1 MEQSF
6 FLEKIRHVYPNE
18 PTSNLTFFYIEIDN
32 MLKYRY
38 VGCNN
43 TPKVVLVMN
52 GFKIGGSH
60 EDYKITIG
68 GTSIDI
74 RPYFFVALSSDERSR
89 AYIEEKYNLHKWTY
103 FENYQKSTFRNE
115 PLLQCYPIE
124 MEKSIKMVIGI
135 YEEAEES
142 GNFNTLISI
151 VKSSY
156 RTLYRFVEQK
166 STFDE
171 HAYLQ
176 YVNKRKRLVP
186 LNTKDYMLSTFVGMF
201 LCFYFK
207 KNLSLGVSTM
217 ESIFGIINSPNTPA
231 KREASW
237 IANTDSVHEKVAHLK
252 KLHQLKKF
260 EEGES
265 LWDYFGN
272 EMVTIENS
280 LKNGESVDNEYVHLF
295 NERLETYIF
304 FGDVLEASGID
315 PIEVQTSTLTQEDF
329 DMILMEYTYITELYP
344 ESELRFNH
352 AFPAIFYIKQLA
364 KMYTKAKVELLDTSE
379 EEKFLAFQEK
389 EKAVAKKEAEL
400 IQLEETLKKR
410 EAGLKSRLK
419 ESEQRIKEMERKE
432 KVLEKELESLRPL
445 KKEVSAVRT
454 LLYKSDDAET
464 FESSGNLSSEKMRK
478 ELDKQKIVFFGGHP
492 NWLSKAKE
500 WFPKSRFIEVDD
512 INRKLSFISNY
523 DVVCINTDHFNHA
536 FYGKLMN
543 EVAKQDVQLVYIQRA
558 TNEERVID
566 MLYQGI
572 YE

>member
-1 MEQSF
+1 
-6 FLEKIRHVYPNE
+6 
-18 PTSNLTFFYIEIDN
+18 
-32 MLKYRY
+32 
-38 VGCNN
+38 
-43 TPKVVLVMN
+43 MN

-60 EDYKITIG
+60 ENYKITIA

-74 RPYFFVALSSDERSR
+74 RPYFFVALASDERSR
-89 AYIEEKYNLHKWTY
+89 SYIEEKYNQRKWTY
-103 FENYQKSTFRNE
+103 FEKYQESIFRNE

-151 VKSSY
+151 LKTSY

-171 HAYLQ
+171 HEYLQ

-201 LCFYFK
+201 LCFYWK

-217 ESIFGIINSPNTPA
+217 ESMFGIINSPNTPA
-231 KREASW
+231 KRKASW
-237 IANTDSVHEKVAHLK
+237 ETNRDRVQEKTAELK
-252 KLHQLKKF
+252 RLHQLKKF
-260 EEGES
+260 DEGSS
-265 LWDYFGN
+265 LWDFFGE
-272 EMVTIENS
+272 EMVKLESS
-280 LKNGESVDNEYVHLF
+280 LKNDENVDIEYVQQF
-295 NERLETYIF
+295 NARLETYIF

-315 PIEVQTSTLTQEDF
+315 PIEVQTTRLTQKEF
-329 DMILMEYTYITELYP
+329 DMILMEYTYIADLYP
-344 ESELRFNH
+344 QSEIHFNH
-352 AFPAIFYIKQLA
+352 AFPAIFYIQQLA
-364 KMYTKAKVELLDTSE
+364 KMYTEAKVALLDTSE

-400 IQLEETLKKR
+400 IQLEEKLKKR

-419 ESEQRIKEMERKE
+419 DSEQRMKEMERKE
-432 KVLEKELESLRPL
+432 KVMEKELESLRPL
-445 KKEVSAVRT
+445 KKEVSAVRS
-454 LLYKSDDAET
+454 LLYKSAEA
-464 FESSGNLSSEKMRK
+464 EKEDVSSNLSPDKMRK
-478 ELDKQKIVFFGGHP
+478 ELDKRKIVFFGGHP